1 MLESGIDNLRRLLY
15 NTKAVKKKTLQVDA
29 EGAAPG
35 LETIMAKDLH
45 ITFLLDFY
53 GDMLTDK
60 QREVIECYYN
70 EDLSLAEIAEEKG
83 ITRQGVRDGIKRAEQ
98 QLLEMEERLGLAKRF
113 REVQEALTV
122 ICDRALQIEA
132 ENEKGGGNETI
143 RRNVE
148 AILLSA
154 KKLVD

>member
-1 MLESGIDNLRRLLY
+1 
-15 NTKAVKKKTLQVDA
+15 
-29 EGAAPG
+29 
-35 LETIMAKDLH
+35 MAKDLL

-83 ITRQGVRDGIKRAEQ
+83 ITRQGVRDAIKRAEQ

-113 REVQEALTV
+113 HMVQEELAA

-132 ENEKGGGNETI
+132 ENERTGQNEAI

-154 KKLVD
+154 KALVD